1 MKNSESI
8 NSSIDNYTIIM
19 YFSIAI
25 AISYLLFRNKE
36 NFDDSGIPTSC
47 DLNYYTTMA
56 DGKCQCIYN
65 DKIILDL
72 KASKKFTKSMFSG
85 NSQYC
90 PLPTKKPDDSESPDE
105 PDDSESPDVPDNST
119 SSATFSPTSS
129 ATFAPTSLTVKATT
143 PTSLTVKA
151 TTPTSS
157 ATFAPTSSALP
168 IDPPSPADQADIDAL
183 NSLDDGA
190 FDSSDDEP
198 VQDI

>member
-129 ATFAPTSLTVKATT
+129 ATFAPTS
-143 PTSLTVKA
+143 
-151 TTPTSS
+151 S